1 MKKAW
6 DALLSISTGLAA
18 LLALSASAIVFML
31 VVLFAVAITKILIF
45 IK

>member
-1 MKKAW
+1 MKKLW
-6 DALLSISTGLAA
+6 DTLLSISTGLAA